1 MTLNTSGEANTIRYA
16 MYNNTT
22 GGYNAL
28 FGANALQANESGYD
42 NTAVGNA
49 ALYNNTTGGG
59 NTAIGSN
66 AMGSAGTAITIPLS
80 DTMLAIQLK
89 VIKMS
94 SLVTKPVE
102 MKQVQIN
109 STLVM
114 TLALIFCMAIFP
126 LVIYLLVK
134 LKERFLF

>member
-1 MTLNTSGEANTIRYA
+1 

-22 GGYNAL
+22 GGYNAAL
-28 FGANALQANESGYD
+28 GANALQANESGD

-66 AMGSAGTAITIPLS
+66 AMGSAGTSRAITIPLS

-102 MKQVQIN
+102 MKTGSNKLYISN
-109 STLVM
+109 DSSTN
-114 TLALIFCMAIFP
+114 P
-126 LVIYLLVK
+126 L
-134 LKERFLF
+134 